1 MRSVFLLLLVASRAL
16 AAPPSVNDEDAQKK
30 LASLADELA
39 QVRAQLPSAV
49 EALHTLENRLEA
61 LTREVERLSAARE
74 AAPFVQ
80 SAIDQLHGEMDQLER
95 RVAVTQRHVMDLGEG
110 GHFRLGY
117 DEDAGVFLETAP
129 VTVWLSGGVMARWY
143 GILRDG
149 PANDSNFDLHHGQ
162 LMVRSEIIGIIDLQ
176 LMLDFGAEFLAAG
189 PAGFLR
195 DAFLDVKATSWLRLR
210 AGQFLVPF
218 GHQRLVYDFQ
228 QTFAERSLA
237 TRAFTFDRDLGGEVE
252 LSFLRDRLLVQ
263 AAVTDGVRAGQT
275 TKNDNIDF
283 AYTLRILGQPLGP
296 MPMVEG
302 DVMRTRPPRFSIGAA
317 FQYNLIP
324 NDQKVDLNHDGVI
337 DNVAVYSFDG
347 ELALKWRGL
356 ALEGEYF
363 LRYEAPG
370 AGLPHHLYQGVYGQG
385 SAMLVRGLQ
394 LALRYSYA
402 QPHTLGGGKLGLFGD
417 QPRWALEAGGVV
429 SYYLWREKV
438 RVQLAYDYR
447 RDDATIQRKIE
458 QGHVVQV
465 QAQAQF

>member
-1 MRSVFLLLLVASRAL
+1 MRRVASFLLFLASPAL
-16 AAPPSVNDEDAQKK
+16 AAPDDDAQKK
-30 LASLADELA
+30 LEALRDELQ

-49 EALHTLENRLEA
+49 EALHALENRLES

-80 SAIDQLHGEMDQLER
+80 SAVDQLRSEMDQMER
-95 RVAVTQRHVMDLGEG
+95 RVASTQRHVMELGEG
-110 GHFRLGY
+110 GRFRLGY
-117 DEDAGVFLETAP
+117 DEASGIFLETSP

-149 PANDSNFDLHHGQ
+149 APNDSNFDLHHGQ
-162 LMVRSEIIGIIDLQ
+162 IALRSEIIGIIDLQ

-189 PAGFLR
+189 PAGILR
-195 DAFLDVKATSWLRLR
+195 DAFLDVKPTSWLMLR

-218 GHQRLVYDFQ
+218 GRQRLVYDFQ

-237 TRAFTFDRDLGGEVE
+237 TRAFTFDRDLGGGVE
-252 LSFLRDRLLVQ
+252 LAFLKERLLIQ
-263 AAVTDGVRAGQT
+263 AAITDGVRAGQV

-296 MPMVEG
+296 VPMVEG
-302 DVMRTRPPRFSIGAA
+302 DVARTRPPRFSIGAA

-370 AGLPHHLYQGVYGQG
+370 AGLPHHLYQGMYGQG
-385 SAMLVRGLQ
+385 SAMLWRGLQ

-402 QPHTLGGGKLGLFGD
+402 QPHALGGGKLGLFGD
-417 QPRWALEAGGVV
+417 QPRWGLEAGGVLG
-429 SYYLWREKV
+429 YYLWREKV

-447 RDDATIQRKIE
+447 REDATVTRKIE